1 MNDDWDLNGV
11 GLGVLDEAEPEHNQA
26 GGKIDGIEPGTVHQQ
41 VGWQRVPVPAG
52 DGGETL
58 VFAQLSK

>member
-1 MNDDWDLNGV
+1 MNDDWDLDGV

-41 VGWQRVPVPAG
+41 VGWQRVSVPARDRG
-52 DGGETL
+52 
-58 VFAQLSK
+58 